1 VKDLQKWSL
10 IFGFCAMGVGAA
22 NPVLANV
29 SANKVAAENATEA
42 NINLSNSLGTI
53 IAQTYTEETVEV
65 TEEYV
70 EEVIVEE
77 YTEETVEITE
87 EVSEEYIEEVIVEE
101 YTEET
106 IETVEIIEEYSE

>member
-1 VKDLQKWSL
+1 MKNLQKWSL
-10 IFGFCAMGVGAA
+10 ILGFCAVGVGAA

-29 SANKVAAENATEA
+29 SGNRIAAENTSEA
-42 NINLSNSLGTI
+42 SFNLSNSFETI
-53 IAQTYTEETVEV
+53 TAQTYTEETVEY

-77 YTEETVEITE
+77 YTEETIEVTE
-87 EVSEEYIEEVIVEE
+87 EYVEEVTVEE

-106 IETVEIIEEYSE
+106 VETVEIIEEYSE

>member
-1 VKDLQKWSL
+1 MKDLQKWSL
-10 IFGFCAMGVGAA
+10 ILGFCAMGVGAT

-42 NINLSNSLGTI
+42 NINLSNGLGTT

-87 EVSEEYIEEVIVEE
+87 EYIEEVIVEE